1 MRDVGQAADP
11 LRVLLV
17 TQGQW
22 GERIAANI
30 SANAPTNWVVHTW
43 AAPRVIPPVVDD
55 PDDFLPDSF
64 PDSDLVVALGD
75 VPGLAQLIPDIVK
88 LAGAAAVIAPIDR
101 NASLPGGLARQLE
114 GWLKQQGV
122 DVVFP
127 KPFCSL
133 TETRVNRTPL
143 VKEYQNDIIAQFAA
157 VFGKP
162 ELEIEVEDGRIASV
176 DVQRDA
182 ACGCARYVAEHLPGT
197 KVDDAV
203 EEAGMLHHH
212 FPCLGD
218 MQTDPVYRDTLM
230 HVSGNILRDTV
241 KDEIRSHLSVIYLR
255 PDGLSETQD

>member
-1 MRDVGQAADP
+1 MRDVGNAADP

-30 SANAPTNWVVHTW
+30 SANAPSNWTVHSW

-55 PDDFLPDSF
+55 PEDFLPETF

-75 VPGLAQLIPDIVK
+75 VPGLAQLIPDVVSM
-88 LAGAAAVIAPIDR
+88 AGAKAVIAPIDR

-114 GWLKQQGV
+114 NWLGEQGV

-133 TETRVNRTPL
+133 TETRLNRTPL
-143 VKEYQNDIIAQFAA
+143 VKEYHNDLIAQFAA
-157 VFGKP
+157 YFGKP

-176 DVQRDA
+176 TVQRDA
-182 ACGCARYVAEHLPGT
+182 ACGCARHVAEQLPGT
-197 KVDDAV
+197 PVDDAV
-203 EEAGMLHHH
+203 EEAGMIHHH
-212 FPCLGD
+212 FPCLAD
-218 MQTDPVYRDTLM
+218 MQTDPIYRDTLM

-241 KDEIRSHLSVIYLR
+241 KEQIRSHLSVIYLR
-255 PDGLSETQD
+255 PDGLSESQE

>member
-1 MRDVGQAADP
+1 VRDVGQAAEP
-11 LRVLLV
+11 LRVLLI

-22 GERIAANI
+22 GERIATNI
-30 SANAPTNWVVHTW
+30 STNAPSNWVVHTW

-55 PDDFLPDSF
+55 PEDFLPDSF
-64 PDSDLVVALGD
+64 PLSDLVVALGD
-75 VPGLAQLIPDIVK
+75 VPGLAQLIPDIAK
-88 LAGAAAVIAPIDR
+88 MAEAAAVIAPIDR

-114 GWLKQQGV
+114 GWLEQQGV
-122 DVVFP
+122 AVIFP

-133 TETRVNRTPL
+133 TETRINRTPL
-143 VKEYQNDIIAQFAA
+143 VEEYQNDIIAQFAA

-162 ELEIEVEDGRIASV
+162 ELAIEVEDGRIASV
-176 DVQRDA
+176 EVQRDA
-182 ACGCARYVAEHLPGT
+182 ACGCARHVAEQLPGT

-212 FPCLGD
+212 FPCLAD

-255 PDGLSETQD
+255 PDGLSEDHD